1 MLKINFSVE
10 IIMKASLRFL
20 DQNREQ
26 NLHIHSWEP
35 VSQQRWKL
43 SKKPEGQG
51 VFYTNASKHT
61 LLHNNFCHLN
71 NQAFSKLGTGEQPY
85 SDRQFVHNGSRSIGP
100 LLDFQDYMLH
110 VHGKKSLLVLKYPV
124 ATSVASRPE
133 F

>member
-1 MLKINFSVE
+1 M
-10 IIMKASLRFL
+10 
-20 DQNREQ
+20 
-26 NLHIHSWEP
+26 
-35 VSQQRWKL
+35 
-43 SKKPEGQG
+43 
-51 VFYTNASKHT
+51 FYTNASKHT

>member
-1 MLKINFSVE
+1 
-10 IIMKASLRFL
+10 MKASLRFL

-110 VHGKKSLLVLKYPV
+110 LHGKKSLLVLKYPV